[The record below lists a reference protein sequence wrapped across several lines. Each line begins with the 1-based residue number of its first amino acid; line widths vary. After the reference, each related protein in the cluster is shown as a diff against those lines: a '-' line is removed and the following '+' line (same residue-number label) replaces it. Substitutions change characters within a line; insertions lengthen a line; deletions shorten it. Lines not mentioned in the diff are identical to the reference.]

1 MLGGWC
7 ATSGAGSCCGSSCG
21 PCCSAILASAV
32 LFVYVRVQE
41 PLAWGER
48 TVRAVR
54 AGGDA
59 DTLRLHPGTTVYV
72 AGFLRNE
79 GRMPV
84 KVQGLSGDDEPGSLL
99 VATSLA
105 LGDGATAKPDAAA
118 TFEPITI
125 DPGEGVGIFVTYEV
139 NGALDCSAFTNDP
152 GEPWQLRRIA
162 VHVSAYAMPF
172 DQTVTATPPF
182 ARVEAPTRDRCRAAV
197 GATTT

>member
-1 MLGGWC
+1 MVGDERGGVVLRLLLW
-7 ATSGAGSCCGSSCG
+7 AVLLV
-21 PCCSAILASAV
+21 ILASAV

-54 AGGDA
+54 AGGA
-59 DTLRLHPGTTVYV
+59 DTLRLQPGTTVYV

-105 LGDGATAKPDAAA
+105 LGDGVTPRPDAAA

-125 DPGEGVGIFVTYEV
+125 GPGEGVGIFVTYEV
-139 NGALDCSAFTNDP
+139 NGALDCSAFTKDP

-162 VHVSAYAMPF
+162 LQVSAYAMPF
-172 DQTVTATPPF
+172 DQTVTATPPL
-182 ARVEAPTRDRCRAAV
+182 ALVEAPTRDRCRAAV
-197 GATTT
+197 DATTT